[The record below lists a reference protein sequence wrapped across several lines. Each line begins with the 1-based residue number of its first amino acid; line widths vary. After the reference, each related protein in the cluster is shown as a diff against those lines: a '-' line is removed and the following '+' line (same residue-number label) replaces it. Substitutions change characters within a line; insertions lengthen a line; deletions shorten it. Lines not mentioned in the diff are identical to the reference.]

1 MPSTINGIGTHY
13 YGKKNLEKQRGVC
26 EHCGA
31 AVELQTY
38 ETRLW
43 FVVLF
48 IPIIPLGRKQIL
60 DKCPKCSWHRAL
72 PVSEWERVR
81 EESIQKTAS
90 KASELPDDPQAA
102 MELHATL
109 VSFRQKEQAEQI
121 AQVLDARFGDRADV
135 QMHLGAWH
143 EERGDDEKADACFA
157 RALELEPDNQAA
169 RRAVGIAAMQQG
181 DLARAHELLG
191 FMMHEGDDQDPA
203 VLFLLANAHQ
213 ERGEHEEALRL
224 YGVALHAAPEI
235 AKQKAF
241 RQRVEASEKALAK
254 PQTMLPKKPLSW
266 RRWAWAG
273 ILLFAVV
280 GFFAFNRYK
289 GNRQTLHIVNRLGT
303 AVTVQMDGETWTV
316 RAGEH
321 KAATVA
327 EGDHTAEV
335 SANGQTI
342 DTVKVAIHNGFFE
355 RFNDDNVFVL
365 NPRGAAV
372 LLWEQITY
380 SAKPVAFQPP
390 RRVLHSQSFFVIR
403 DVDHAFRSAP
413 ETLKVESSSKQI
425 KRTVVTQFN
434 GTPFEAFALFPG
446 GTPMDEY
453 RRFAEHQLGLHPDD
467 GKLVRAYF
475 AIASTPAL
483 TTICVAFLEKGLD
496 RRPVNTD
503 WHRYYQEARKAN
515 GEREQLLALYTEMLA
530 KEPRSSSLLYLKG
543 RLIEDTAESGKLFD
557 QAITANDRNP
567 YPWFAKAYHLHQ
579 QGDFAAARTAC
590 THATRLQP
598 DNPEMQALLGE
609 IRLATGDVDA
619 LLAETNKA
627 LRDAPLN
634 FAQHHRALQLL
645 VAKGNGKAAL
655 DAHNRFAKAVKEK
668 MPGDPQQFALLS
680 RMALHTLQGECAA
693 ALPLAAKLRNKAL
706 ARVSG
711 FNLHVELGQLAAAA
725 KLVGEEPTA
734 NQCLILHVAH
744 LAKGN
749 AAQAK
754 AWRDKAIPLYKKGG
768 GQERRVA
775 AFLAKGNGITDK
787 DMANFEAPFPDKLP
801 ALVAAAAA
809 CPAQRDKLLALAE
822 KLNVGIHFP
831 HRFIQSAIAAARKK
845 GTP

>member
-13 YGKKNLEKQRGVC
+13 YGKKNLETQRGVC

-109 VSFRQKEQAEQI
+109 ASFRQKEQAEQI

-157 RALELEPDNQAA
+157 RALELEPDNTAA

-181 DLARAHELLG
+181 DLARAHELLD
-191 FMMHEGDDQDPA
+191 FLMHEGDDQDPA

-224 YGVALHAAPEI
+224 YSVALRAAPEI
-235 AKQKAF
+235 AKEKAF
-241 RQRVEASEKALAK
+241 RQRVEASEKALAR
-254 PQTMLPKKPLSW
+254 PQTVLPKKPMSW

-289 GNRQTLHIVNRLGT
+289 GNHQTLHIVNRLDT
-303 AVTVQMDGETWTV
+303 AVTVEMDGETWTV

-321 KAATVA
+321 KATPIA
-327 EGDHTAEV
+327 EGDHTAKV
-335 SANGQTI
+335 SAGGQMI
-342 DTVKVAIHNGFFE
+342 DTVDVSVHNGFFE

-380 SAKPVAFQPP
+380 SAKPLAYEPP
-390 RRVLHSQSFFVIR
+390 RRVLHSQSFFVVR
-403 DVDHAFRSAP
+403 DVDYAFRSAP

-425 KRTVVTQFN
+425 KRSVVTQFN

-475 AIASTPAL
+475 VIASTPEL
-483 TTICVAFLEKGLD
+483 TAPCLAFLEKGLD
-496 RRPVNTD
+496 RRPVNID
-503 WHRYYQEARKAN
+503 WHRYYQEARKAA
-515 GEREQLLALYTEMLA
+515 GERDKLLALYAEMLA
-530 KEPRSSSLLYLKG
+530 KEPGSSALLYLKG

-557 QAITANDRNP
+557 QAVAADDKNP
-567 YPWFAKAYHLHQ
+567 YPWFANAYHLHQ
-579 QGDFAAARTAC
+579 QGDFAAARAAC
-590 THATRLQP
+590 THAARLQP
-598 DNPEMQALLGE
+598 DNPEMQVLLGE
-609 IRLATGDVDA
+609 IRLATGDHDA

-634 FAQHHRALQLL
+634 LLQHERALQLL

-655 DAHNRFAKAVKEK
+655 DAHNRFAKTVEEK

-680 RMALHTLQGECAA
+680 RITLHTLLGECAA
-693 ALPLAAKLRNKAL
+693 ALPLAAKLRNKA
-706 ARVSG
+706 
-711 FNLHVELGQLAAAA
+711 
-725 KLVGEEPTA
+725 
-734 NQCLILHVAH
+734 
-744 LAKGN
+744 
-749 AAQAK
+749 
-754 AWRDKAIPLYKKGG
+754 
-768 GQERRVA
+768 
-775 AFLAKGNGITDK
+775 
-787 DMANFEAPFPDKLP
+787 
-801 ALVAAAAA
+801 
-809 CPAQRDKLLALAE
+809 
-822 KLNVGIHFP
+822 
-831 HRFIQSAIAAARKK
+831 
-845 GTP
+845 